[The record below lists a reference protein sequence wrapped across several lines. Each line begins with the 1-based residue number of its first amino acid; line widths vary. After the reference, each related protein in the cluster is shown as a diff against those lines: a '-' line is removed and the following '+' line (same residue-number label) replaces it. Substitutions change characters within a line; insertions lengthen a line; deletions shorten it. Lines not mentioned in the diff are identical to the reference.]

1 MTETSSYDQVR
12 TMVISYERTT
22 TSWSA
27 GKIHSELGIL
37 SSGPSSNV
45 VSNNGVAPMEIDRV
59 EKGKQKGKSKGKSKD
74 KNNFKGKGKG
84 KNEKGK
90 GKSSQPSQRA
100 ATANDQ
106 CLHCGRYGHF
116 KRDCWKLHGKPDSK
130 KVNQVESQTTT
141 STATSSSG
149 GGPSISPPSTAAAS
163 SVRLFTSLDH
173 MHGPL
178 IEDLD
183 DLEIC
188 DLTMHDSS
196 GFCNMVSQMHDGLDT
211 LDSTC
216 DGVYMECCECFDM
229 SYSDS
234 DSNWTICDFSDD
246 TALQTFQMT
255 LVCNL
260 FLAFVKEMMNHFQS
274 ELLAFL
280 SQETWRWCW
289 ILELMALCCRWSTA
303 TLASLTL
310 RLMVLHL
317 LMHKV
322 SLFVSKMPGL
332 QKYVS
337 VLSFSKRDSSL
348 LQ

>member
-1 MTETSSYDQVR
+1 
-12 TMVISYERTT
+12 
-22 TSWSA
+22 
-27 GKIHSELGIL
+27 
-37 SSGPSSNV
+37 
-45 VSNNGVAPMEIDRV
+45 MEIDRV
-59 EKGKQKGKSKGKSKD
+59 EKGKQRGKSKGKSKD

-130 KVNQVESQTTT
+130 KVNQVESQTAT

-183 DLEIC
+183 DLEVC

-196 GFCNMVSQMHDGLDT
+196 GFCNMVSQMHNGLDT

-260 FLAFVKEMMNHFQS
+260 FLAFVKEMMNHCQS
-274 ELLAFL
+274 EQLAIL
-280 SQETWRWCW
+280 SQEMWRWYW
-289 ILELMALCCRWSTA
+289 TRELMALCCRWSTP
-303 TLASLTL
+303 TLASQTL
-310 RLMVLHL
+310 HLMVLHL